1 MFSEKEVTKY
11 IVDLTMQDGSKPI
24 GFNVFMDRN
33 DAVAFSQDVIVKNK
47 SEGIRCFIREHK
59 SVEIVYEAT
68 TDRPVSDVGP
78 SSVQ

>member
-11 IVDLTMQDGSKPI
+11 IVDLTMSDGAKPI

-33 DAVAFSQDVIVKNK
+33 DAIAFSQDVIVKNQK
-47 SEGIRCFIREHK
+47 EGIRCFIREHK
-59 SVEIVYEAT
+59 SIEIVYEST
-68 TDRPVSDVGP
+68 TDRPVSDVES